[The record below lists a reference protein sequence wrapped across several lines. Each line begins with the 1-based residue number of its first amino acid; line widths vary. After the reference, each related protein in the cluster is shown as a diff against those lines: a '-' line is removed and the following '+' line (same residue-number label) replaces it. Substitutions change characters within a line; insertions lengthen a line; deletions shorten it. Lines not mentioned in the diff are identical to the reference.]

1 METKAIRGSGVPD
14 TGKPH
19 CSCAPCRV
27 RGLLGPLMLI
37 TLGVLFLI
45 GEYTHYSFGRLW
57 PVLLI
62 VGGVILFAE
71 SIVPR
76 TGHIDS

>member
-1 METKAIRGSGVPD
+1 METKSIGDGGV
-14 TGKPH
+14 TEASKPH
-19 CSCAPCRV
+19 CSCARCRV
-27 RGLLGPLMLI
+27 RGLIGPVMLI

-45 GEYTHYSFGRLW
+45 GEYTHYSFGQLW

-76 TGHIDS
+76 MGHIDS